1 MAGMRRL
8 NVRTFSKLLLLVA
21 VMFGFGYAMVPFYR
35 AFCDL
40 VGINQ
45 LGDRTTEISARNSQV
60 DESRTITVEFDA
72 NAQGPLR
79 FKPAKSSLTVH
90 PGEIATIEYEVA
102 NQQPHEVRAQAIPS
116 YAPAQAASYFKK
128 IECFCF
134 TQQTLRAGEAK
145 EFPVVFVVDTK
156 LPKDVNTITLS
167 YTFFDLG
174 KNDANQRADAPT
186 GSQVGA
192 VNVGAAAA
200 DSTRGGKGGNG

>member
-1 MAGMRRL
+1 MGGLRRI
-8 NVRTFSKLLLLVA
+8 NVRTFSKLLLLVVA
-21 VMFGFGYAMVPFYR
+21 MFGFGYAMVPFYR

-45 LGDRTTEISARNSQV
+45 LGDRTTEIVARNSQV
-60 DESRTITVEFDA
+60 DTSRTITVEFDA

-102 NQQPHEVRAQAIPS
+102 NQQPHAVRAQAIPS
-116 YAPAQAASYFKK
+116 YAPSQAASYFKK

-134 TQQTLRAGEAK
+134 TQQTLGAGEAQ

-174 KNDANQRADAPT
+174 KSETGQRADAST
-186 GSQVGA
+186 GANTGPAATAGA
-192 VNVGAAAA
+192 TG
-200 DSTRGGKGGNG
+200 GGKGSNG

>member
-1 MAGMRRL
+1 MGMGGLRRI
-8 NVRTFSKLLLLVA
+8 NASTFGKLLLLVA

-45 LGDRTTEISARNSQV
+45 LGHRTSEVAARNSQV

-90 PGEIATIEYEVA
+90 PGQIATIEYEVA

-134 TQQTLRAGEAK
+134 TQQTLQAGEAK

-174 KNDANQRADAPT
+174 KNDANQRADVSTPAQPGEVT
-186 GSQVGA
+186 GNATG
-192 VNVGAAAA
+192 
-200 DSTRGGKGGNG
+200 GGKGSNG

>member
-1 MAGMRRL
+1 MSGLRRI
-8 NVRTFSKLLLLVA
+8 NVRTFSKLLLMVV

-35 AFCDL
+35 AFCNL

-45 LGDRTTEISARNSQV
+45 LGDRATEITARNSQV

-90 PGEIATIEYEVA
+90 PGQIATIEYEVA
-102 NQQPHEVRAQAIPS
+102 NQQSHEVRAQAIPS
-116 YAPAQAASYFKK
+116 YAPALAASYFKK

-134 TQQTLRAGEAK
+134 TQQTLKAGEAK
-145 EFPVVFVVDTK
+145 EYPVVFVVDTK

-174 KNDANQRADAPT
+174 KNDASPRADTATGTQSGELNAGPT
-186 GSQVGA
+186 G
-192 VNVGAAAA
+192 
-200 DSTRGGKGGNG
+200 GGKGSNG

>member
-45 LGDRTTEISARNSQV
+45 LGDRTNELTARNSQV
-60 DESRTITVEFDA
+60 DESRTIIVEFDA

-90 PGEIATIEYEVA
+90 PGQIATIEYEVA

-156 LPKDVNTITLS
+156 LPKDVTTITLS

-174 KNDANQRADAPT
+174 KADANQRADVSNAPVTVPGALT
-186 GSQVGA
+186 GGS
-192 VNVGAAAA
+192 
-200 DSTRGGKGGNG
+200 GGKGSNG

>member
-1 MAGMRRL
+1 MGGLRRINL
-8 NVRTFSKLLLLVA
+8 RTFGKLMLLV
-21 VMFGFGYAMVPFYR
+21 VLMFGFGYAMVPFYR
-35 AFCDL
+35 AFCEL

-45 LGDRTTEISARNSQV
+45 LGDKKAEITARNTQV

-79 FKPAKSSLTVH
+79 FKPARSSMTVH

-102 NQQPHEVRAQAIPS
+102 NQQPHVVRAQAIPS
-116 YAPAQAASYFKK
+116 YAPALAASYFNK

-134 TQQTLRAGEAK
+134 TQQTLGAGEAK

-174 KNDANQRADAPT
+174 SSGVKQSSTNGDTGKTGDTADT
-186 GSQVGA
+186 GPGVVSASGQ
-192 VNVGAAAA
+192 
-200 DSTRGGKGGNG
+200 GGHG

>member
-1 MAGMRRL
+1 MGGLRRI
-8 NVRTFSKLLLLVA
+8 NVRTLSKLLLMVA

-35 AFCDL
+35 AFCNL

-45 LGDRTTEISARNSQV
+45 LGDRASEITARNSQV

-72 NAQGPLR
+72 NAHGPLR

-90 PGEIATIEYEVA
+90 PGQIATIEYEVA
-102 NQQPHEVRAQAIPS
+102 NQQGHEVRAQAIPS

-134 TQQTLRAGEAK
+134 TQQTLKAGEAK
-145 EFPVVFVVDTK
+145 EFPVVFVVDPK

-174 KNDANQRADAPT
+174 EKNADPRTDASKAT
-186 GSQVGA
+186 QVGGLNA
-192 VNVGAAAA
+192 GA
-200 DSTRGGKGGNG
+200 TGGGKGTNG